1 MAGDLVGWKDV
12 TGLLPYGNRLK
23 ETRKLLHEGMS
34 IKAMEELWPL
44 QEHEAIQFIGRLLE
58 TPEEFIQHIRQT
70 AGATV
75 LKLAYGY
82 DVQDRNDPF
91 IVLADK
97 AVGMF
102 SIVTTPGAF
111 LVDTFPLLRYLPW
124 APFKAKAKEWRK
136 LLWDLVELPLQFVVD
151 QVAKGE
157 GHPSL
162 TLRWLEREIKPTEQS
177 TDEMKEKEMLIKWAA
192 MSLYAGGA
200 DTTVS
205 SLSSFF
211 SAMVHYPSVQQAAQD
226 EIQRVVGTD
235 RLPTYSDRDSL
246 PYIEALYKEVL
257 RWHPVTPLGLPHT
270 LSSGQDDVYQ
280 GMRIPKGAM
289 ILPNIW
295 RMTQDPRVYRDPS
308 AFNPGRFLGP
318 SETIEQNP
326 EDIVFGF
333 GRRQCP
339 GINVAH
345 SSVWLSVVL
354 TLAVYEVTPTK
365 GPDGQPILPDL
376 RYTNGTISHPE
387 PFQCTIKPRSTRV
400 MELVKEVLST

>member
-1 MAGDLVGWKDV
+1 MPTDENWKEFSKWGDQYGDVVYARVLNQDIVILNSYEAAAELLERRSAIYSSRPSLVMAGDLVGWKLT

-23 ETRKLLHEGMS
+23 QTRKLLHEGMS

-44 QEHEAIQFIGRLLE
+44 QEREAIKFVERLLQ

-82 DVQDRNDPF
+82 EVKDRRDPF

-97 AVGMF
+97 TMDMF

-111 LVDTFPLLRYLPW
+111 LVDTFPLLKYLPW
-124 APFKAKAKEWRK
+124 APFKAKAREWSE
-136 LLWDLVELPLQFVVD
+136 LLRDFIELPMQFVGD
-151 QVAKGE
+151 QMQKGE
-157 GHPSL
+157 ADPSL
-162 TLRWLEREIKPTEQS
+162 TMRWLEREIRPEEQS
-177 TDEMKEKEMLIKWAA
+177 TDEMEENELLIKWAA
-192 MSLYAGGA
+192 MSLYGGGA

-205 SLSSFF
+205 AISSFF
-211 SAMVHYPSVQQAAQD
+211 AAMVHYPSIQQAAQD

-318 SETIEQNP
+318 PETIEQNP
-326 EDIVFGF
+326 EDIAFGF
-333 GRRQCP
+333 GR
-339 GINVAH
+339 
-345 SSVWLSVVL
+345 
-354 TLAVYEVTPTK
+354 
-365 GPDGQPILPDL
+365 
-376 RYTNGTISHPE
+376 
-387 PFQCTIKPRSTRV
+387 
-400 MELVKEVLST
+400 